1 MSDVGKGL
9 VVQTYTVKQ
18 DYTNLINQYVQNEKQ
33 RLQVFERGGMYL
45 ATKKIGKNNPKAA
58 EMEADNA
65 KRTLWNQTVD
75 RAIVTGVAKSEIMQ
89 IKKERITDRIAE
101 SVWIYGNR
109 PNLLSSII
117 GTAIA
122 VLELLISKVLLKT
135 LELADKV
142 ISKELEAEPEAVSY
156 KHLCEIYQK
165 LQEQNKAIF
174 ALEKQRSDL
183 EIELSD
189 SKGIFKAKR
198 RSELST
204 EIAGLE
210 ERIARM
216 KVRLS
221 HIVKEYGY
229 PNVEAFYKAFHKAET
244 AYGDYQD
251 SLKNWEQQYGE
262 KPQSLHDKL
271 KSKKQDIKER
281 ELTRPYSPPNRGRSR

>member
-1 MSDVGKGL
+1 MKRS
-9 VVQTYTVKQ
+9 T
-18 DYTNLINQYVQNEKQ
+18 NEKAAII
-33 RLQVFERGGMYL
+33 L
-45 ATKKIGKNNPKAA
+45 AVSVILSVTACSA
-58 EMEADNA
+58 E
-65 KRTLWNQTVD
+65 
-75 RAIVTGVAKSEIMQ
+75 GVAYVDGNQSGTGFSSSSAATSGTIYEESTLPATVSVTTAATTTKA
-89 IKKERITDRIAE
+89 KETTAVSTTVASTPAIPP
-101 SVWIYGNR
+101 R
-109 PNLLSSII
+109 PQPS
-117 GTAIA
+117 
-122 VLELLISKVLLKT
+122 
-135 LELADKV
+135 
-142 ISKELEAEPEAVSY
+142 PEAVSY

-210 ERIARM
+210 ERISRM

-251 SLKNWEQQYGE
+251 SLKNWKQRYGE
-262 KPQSLHDKL
+262 KPQSLHDRL
-271 KSKKQDIKER
+271 KSKKQDIRER